1 MICDVERSVDEK
13 KNAGVCTPDDP
24 EKPKETF
31 FFHKRGRDKEI
42 KRARRTRKK
51 REGMRRLREMH
62 AGQALERCVSTSKR
76 RRWGRRREEGVEK
89 ENKAYHTLARAGWR
103 RTTRSSTLFGWRQ
116 IGAKWNGLVYSPYL
130 FPNVYTQP
138 SLEAKHII
146 TTPRLTVCAS
156 LHPPIGLNLKNISL
170 SSNKHISIFFL

>member
-1 MICDVERSVDEK
+1 MICDGERSVDEK
-13 KNAGVCTPDDP
+13 KKMREFVHQRIQK
-24 EKPKETF
+24 KPKESF
-31 FFHKRGRDKEI
+31 FSTRERNREI
-42 KRARRTRKK
+42 KRAKRTRKK

-116 IGAKWNGLVYSPYL
+116 IGAKWNGLVYIPPIYFL
-130 FPNVYTQP
+130 MFTP
-138 SLEAKHII
+138 SL
-146 TTPRLTVCAS
+146 AS
-156 LHPPIGLNLKNISL
+156 RPST
-170 SSNKHISIFFL
+170 S